1 MQHRHTISILVENKF
16 GVLAR
21 VAGLFSGRGFNIETL
36 NVAPTKDP
44 EFSRITVIVN
54 GDDRTLEQ
62 LTRHVEKLVNVIK
75 VDDFQVHEDL
85 ERELVM
91 IKIKV
96 DSRTRSEAIQIVDVF
111 RAKIIDVQQNSL
123 VVETTGNQ
131 RKVEAFIEL
140 MQKFGILD
148 MTRSGVVAMK
158 RGNSIK

>member
-44 EFSRITVIVN
+44 AFSRITVIAN

-62 LTRHVEKLVNVIK
+62 LTRHLEKLINVIK

>member
-36 NVAPTKDP
+36 NVAPTKDLA
-44 EFSRITVIVN
+44 FSRITVIVN

-62 LTRHVEKLVNVIK
+62 LTRHVEKLVNVIR
-75 VDDFQVHEDL
+75 VEDFQVHEDL

-158 RGNSIK
+158 RGNSAK

>member
-44 EFSRITVIVN
+44 KFSRITVIVN

-140 MQKFGILD
+140 MQKFGTLD

-158 RGNSIK
+158 RGNSTK